1 MESRTEDLFLLWMI
15 VVIGLIPIVGAFFG
29 AARWGVQPAVGVLM
43 VLAGLVE
50 LIRERKT
57 VQSS

>member
-1 MESRTEDLFLLWMI
+1 MI